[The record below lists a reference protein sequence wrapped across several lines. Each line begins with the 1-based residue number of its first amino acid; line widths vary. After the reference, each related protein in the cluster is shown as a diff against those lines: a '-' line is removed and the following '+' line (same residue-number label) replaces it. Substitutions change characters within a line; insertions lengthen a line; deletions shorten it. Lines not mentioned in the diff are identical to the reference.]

1 MESRLQARIIRDLK
15 KRGYIPVKIIRCNLD
30 GFPDILALKNRVAVF
45 IEVKDKG
52 RKARPLQLWRH
63 QELKAEKF
71 DCYVIDNWEEYEKL
85 KL

>member
-1 MESRLQARIIRDLK
+1 
-15 KRGYIPVKIIRCNLD
+15 
-30 GFPDILALKNRVAVF
+30 VAVF

-71 DCYVIDNWEEYEKL
+71 DCYVIDNWEDYKKL

>member
-1 MESRLQARIIRDLK
+1 
-15 KRGYIPVKIIRCNLD
+15 
-30 GFPDILALKNRVAVF
+30 VAVF